1 MDFFDRQQL
10 ARRNTRLLVL
20 YFSLSLLCI
29 IFAVYAVAAIVFRRP
44 SRIPFPEAMAR
55 LGEWFW
61 DPQLFLWAG
70 GGTLA
75 VVFIASLFKILELRR
90 GGAAVA
96 SALGGRPVNPD
107 TQDPAERRLMNVVE
121 EMAIASGLPAP
132 EVYVLDEE
140 RGINAFT
147 AGLYPTDAVVAVTR
161 GCLDLLSRD
170 ELQGVVAHEFSHIL
184 NGDMRLNL
192 RLIGLLSGILAIAMI
207 GYFLLRVSFGG
218 SRRSSSGGRGKGAPQ
233 VALFGLALLVIG
245 WIGVFFGRLIKSAI
259 SRQREYLADAAAVQ
273 FTRNPGGLAGA
284 LKKIGGYVLGSRIGS
299 HAAEEASHMFFAN
312 GLSKA
317 WFRWTSTHP
326 PLEER
331 IRIWEPTFDGRF
343 PKVVAPRKAPP
354 EGPKTRRGAARR
366 APLGAAVAG
375 GVLAAEALRHVGAP
389 TPEHVLSAGLMI
401 EELPRE
407 LREAVRQPAGA
418 VAVVYALLLVR
429 MTGSKLKD
437 PAHYLAGAPK
447 AALDEV
453 KRLFPSVALVRPLA
467 RLPLIELAVPALR
480 NLSPA
485 QFEDFSARIQQ
496 LVEADNEIDL
506 FEYALLKM
514 LRRHLEPRFRPLK
527 KRLVQY
533 YAIPPLLPDCA
544 AVLSCLARLG
554 AKSEEEARAAYLQG
568 LGRLGPQASPAD
580 YPLLSLEQA
589 NLARVDQALDRL
601 AQAALPIRRKILEAC
616 AYAAASDGVLQER
629 EAELLRAIAEG
640 LECPIPPFL
649 QFRQADKARD

>member
-233 VALFGLALLVIG
+233 MALFGLALLVIG

-299 HAAEEASHMFFAN
+299 HAADFLQRAGE
-312 GLSKA
+312 
-317 WFRWTSTHP
+317 
-326 PLEER
+326 
-331 IRIWEPTFDGRF
+331 
-343 PKVVAPRKAPP
+343 
-354 EGPKTRRGAARR
+354 AARI
-366 APLGAAVAG
+366 AG
-375 GVLAAEALRHVGAP
+375 
-389 TPEHVLSAGLMI
+389 
-401 EELPRE
+401 EL
-407 LREAVRQPAGA
+407 
-418 VAVVYALLLVR
+418 
-429 MTGSKLKD
+429 D
-437 PAHYLAGAPK
+437 
-447 AALDEV
+447 
-453 KRLFPSVALVRPLA
+453 
-467 RLPLIELAVPALR
+467 
-480 NLSPA
+480 
-485 QFEDFSARIQQ
+485 
-496 LVEADNEIDL
+496 
-506 FEYALLKM
+506 
-514 LRRHLEPRFRPLK
+514 
-527 KRLVQY
+527 
-533 YAIPPLLPDCA
+533 
-544 AVLSCLARLG
+544 
-554 AKSEEEARAAYLQG
+554 
-568 LGRLGPQASPAD
+568 
-580 YPLLSLEQA
+580 
-589 NLARVDQALDRL
+589 
-601 AQAALPIRRKILEAC
+601 
-616 AYAAASDGVLQER
+616 
-629 EAELLRAIAEG
+629 
-640 LECPIPPFL
+640 
-649 QFRQADKARD
+649 